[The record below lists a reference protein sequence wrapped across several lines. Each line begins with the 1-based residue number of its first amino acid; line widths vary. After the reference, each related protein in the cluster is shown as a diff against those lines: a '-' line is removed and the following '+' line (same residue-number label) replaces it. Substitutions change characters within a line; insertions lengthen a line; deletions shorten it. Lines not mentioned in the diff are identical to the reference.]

1 MKVLFFASDFKIGLS
16 SLLTAQVCAFVQTGI
31 RLHVVSSE
39 GEQEPGLHARLQEK
53 GIEYTIIENM
63 DAHDFFIQ
71 KARSIR
77 RLMKTTGCSHVHVQN
92 NWQLALV
99 ACAKCGMRKA
109 PKVIYTLHGFR
120 HNHPIK
126 AKIAKL
132 VIGTAL
138 FLCADKVIC
147 MCQYL
152 KKEFA
157 LLQHKI
163 ALLPLGIDDAFFAP
177 SPLPETK
184 GLRIIFPAQFRE
196 GKNQDMIIRAFA
208 DYLVQTENEESH
220 LTLPGSG
227 PKLDEMKALVD
238 SLGISNRVS
247 FPGQCSKQQ
256 IVGLYKNSNVAVVAS
271 NSETF
276 GQSIVEPF
284 AMGRIVVSRP
294 VGIAPDIIQHGET
307 GYLFLNQENLTDIF
321 MEIDNQFPAAV
332 TKAAKKLADMFQWTV
347 VACGYK
353 KLINSLK

>member
-16 SLLTAQVCAFVQTGI
+16 ALLTAQVCALAQAGI
-31 RLHVVSSE
+31 SLHVVCSA
-39 GEQEPGLHARLQEK
+39 GEQESGLHARLKEK
-53 GIEYTIIENM
+53 GIEYTNIENL
-63 DAHDFFIQ
+63 DAHESFIQ
-71 KARSIR
+71 MARAIR
-77 RLMKTTGCSHVHVQN
+77 QLMKTTDCRHVHVQN

-138 FLCADKVIC
+138 LLFADRVIC

-152 KKEFA
+152 KREFT

-163 ALLPLGIDDAFFAP
+163 ALLPLGIDDAFFAL

-238 SLGISNRVS
+238 SLGISNRVA

-256 IVGLYKNSNVAVVAS
+256 IVELYKKSNVAVVAS

-284 AMGRIVVSRP
+284 VMGRIVISRP
-294 VGIAPDIIQHGET
+294 VGIAPDIIRHGEN
-307 GYLFLNQENLTDIF
+307 GFLFDDDKQLKTCFIDTLRRLKKAEFCFDFNAVNAFNWHCIATNYHKMLNEEL
-321 MEIDNQFPAAV
+321 
-332 TKAAKKLADMFQWTV
+332 
-347 VACGYK
+347 
-353 KLINSLK
+353 

>member
-16 SLLTAQVCAFVQTGI
+16 ALLTAQVCAFAKNGI
-31 RLHVVSSE
+31 NLHVVSSE
-39 GEQEPGLHARLQEK
+39 GEQESGLHARLKEK
-53 GIEYTIIENM
+53 GIEYTIIENL
-63 DAHDFFIQ
+63 DAHTSFIQ
-71 KARSIR
+71 KIR
-77 RLMKTTGCSHVHVQN
+77 AVRQLMKITGCSHVHVQN

-99 ACAKCGMRKA
+99 ACAKCCMRNS

-138 FLCADKVIC
+138 LLFADKVIC
-147 MCQYL
+147 MCRYL
-152 KKEFA
+152 KKEFS

-208 DYLVQTENEESH
+208 DYLVQTGNEESH
-220 LTLPGSG
+220 LILPGSG

-256 IVGLYKNSNVAVVAS
+256 IVELYKNSNVAVVAS

-284 AMGRIVVSRP
+284 AMGRIVITRP
-294 VGIAPDIIQHGET
+294 VGIAPDIIRHGEN
-307 GYLFLNQENLTDIF
+307 GFFFYDENQLTECMAEAARRLLCLDFIPDI
-321 MEIDNQFPAAV
+321 
-332 TKAAKKLADMFQWTV
+332 KAATV
-347 VACGYK
+347 FRWCRVAVNYK
-353 KLINSLK
+353 KIINDF

>member
-1 MKVLFFASDFKIGLS
+1 MNKILFFASDFKIGLS
-16 SLLTAQVCAFVQTGI
+16 SLLTAQVCAFAQAGI
-31 RLHVVSSE
+31 MLHVASSA
-39 GEQEPGLHARLQEK
+39 GEQEPGLHDRLKET
-53 GIEYTIIENM
+53 GIEYTIIENL
-63 DAHDFFIQ
+63 DAHEAFIQ
-71 KARSIR
+71 KARAIR
-77 RLMKTTGCSHVHVQN
+77 QLMKTTDCTHVHVQN

-109 PKVIYTLHGFR
+109 PKVIYSLHGFR

-138 FLCADKVIC
+138 LLFADKVIC
-147 MCQYL
+147 MCRYL
-152 KKEFA
+152 KREFS

-163 ALLPLGIDDAFFAP
+163 ALLPLGIDAAFFAP

-196 GKNQDMIIRAFA
+196 GKNQDLIIRAFA
-208 DYLVQTENEESH
+208 DYLVQTGNEESH

-227 PKLDEMKALVD
+227 PKLGEMKALVD
-238 SLGISNRVS
+238 SLGIIDRAS

-256 IVGLYKNSNVAVVAS
+256 IVELYKNSNVAVVAS

-307 GYLFLNQENLTDIF
+307 GYLFLNQENLTAIF
-321 MEIDNQFPAAV
+321 VEIDKDFPASVADS
-332 TKAAKKLADMFQWTV
+332 AKRSASIFQWNQIAV
-347 VACGYK
+347 EYK
-353 KLINSLK
+353 EKILA